1 MTESE
6 YLASAD
12 PVAMLRLLSDPFVA
26 AEAGLLKQSARPS
39 ERKLRLFAGACRRL
53 GYCVFREGDPHQDA
67 EHMVRCVMDAPNR
80 KHAPAV
86 AALLRDVV
94 GSPFRPAV
102 VLPRD
107 LGVVLARGPRNYRQE
122 DVVSQGWVTPDV
134 LALAEAAYEGRL
146 PDGTLDPARLAVL
159 ADALEEAGCLE
170 DSLLMHLRGRE
181 PYAECSSCSKKAGT
195 PVLCAACLRNRAAGW
210 MPLRGP
216 HVRGC
221 WAVDLLLGEE

>member
-53 GYCVFREGDPHQDA
+53 
-67 EHMVRCVMDAPNR
+67 
-80 KHAPAV
+80 
-86 AALLRDVV
+86 
-94 GSPFRPAV
+94 
-102 VLPRD
+102 PRD
-107 LGVVLARGPRNYRQE
+107 LAVVLARGPRNYRQE

-134 LALAEAAYEGRL
+134 LALAEAPYEGRL
-146 PDGTLDPARLAVL
+146 PDGTLDPARLLVL